1 MSLSEINKREK
12 DFHNNLQKKEGR
24 KFESNFYKA
33 IKNMF
38 DDFHAKIKENSFQNN
53 ILDFGCGI
61 GKNLE
66 TVVNFNPK
74 EITAIDIS
82 DVSIE
87 KAKKNSENFNS
98 KIIFK
103 TSNCEST
110 GLEGE
115 KFDLVYGSGILH
127 HLKLEKA
134 IIEIKR
140 VLKKEGKIVFVEPLG
155 TNPLINLYR
164 KLTPGSRSPDEHP
177 FVKSDF
183 DLIGKYFENI
193 NIKYYGFLTLVFLP
207 FYRSKNNSYVF
218 KILKSLDQFL
228 FRFYIFR
235 FFAWTFLITAKKN

>member
-1 MSLSEINKREK
+1 MSLSEINKRKK

-87 KAKKNSENFNS
+87 RQK
-98 KIIFK
+98 
-103 TSNCEST
+103 
-110 GLEGE
+110 
-115 KFDLVYGSGILH
+115 
-127 HLKLEKA
+127 
-134 IIEIKR
+134 
-140 VLKKEGKIVFVEPLG
+140 
-155 TNPLINLYR
+155 
-164 KLTPGSRSPDEHP
+164 
-177 FVKSDF
+177 
-183 DLIGKYFENI
+183 
-193 NIKYYGFLTLVFLP
+193 
-207 FYRSKNNSYVF
+207 
-218 KILKSLDQFL
+218 KILKISTQKLYSK
-228 FRFYIFR
+228 R
-235 FFAWTFLITAKKN
+235 